1 MKLIY
6 NIFIFLYLKSI
17 WAASFF
23 NGKARQWIDGR
34 KDLLSRISAEQL
46 SNKQIIWVHCASL
59 GEFEQGRPVIE
70 ILKSTYP
77 DHKILLTFFSP
88 SGYEVRK
95 NYIHA
100 DYVYYLPIDTRKNAH
115 QFIKL
120 VNPKVVIF
128 VKYEFWYNYI
138 HELYSQKIPLIFV
151 SVIFRKSQL
160 FFKPWGV
167 WYAKL
172 LNKITYLFVQ
182 NNESIDL
189 LDSIG
194 IYHAGVSGDTRFD
207 RVIQLPDEKVSFP
220 VIESF
225 KGEST
230 LIVAGS
236 TWQPDE
242 KILHDL
248 ILNSSLKI
256 KLVIA
261 PHLINVEHISEIQK
275 RFEEYNPILYSVASA
290 SDVNNSNVIIIDS
303 IGMLSQLYRYASIAY
318 IGGGFGV
325 GIHNLLEASTYGI
338 PVLFGPNYKRFR
350 EAVELRDNGGG
361 FPIANSY
368 DCIKIIEKLILDQ
381 AAYDIS
387 ASTAKQYVY
396 ENAGATQL
404 VINKVKEYI
413 VAG

>member
-6 NIFIFLYLKSI
+6 NIFIFLYSI
-17 WAASFF
+17 SIRIASFF
-23 NGKARQWIDGR
+23 NGKALQWVDGR
-34 KDLLSRISAEQL
+34 KNILSRITADNL

-70 ILKSTYP
+70 ILRSTYP
-77 DHKILLTFFSP
+77 DYKILLTFFSP

-95 NYIHA
+95 NYKYA
-100 DYVYYLPIDTRKNAH
+100 DYVYYLPIDTRKNAR
-115 QFIKL
+115 QFVKI
-120 VNPKVVIF
+120 VNPKIVIF

-138 HELYSQKIPLIFV
+138 DELYRQKIPLIFI

-160 FFKPWGV
+160 FFKPWGA
-167 WYAKL
+167 WYASL

-207 RVIQLPDEKVSFP
+207 RVLQLPDEDVSFP

-225 KGEST
+225 KGESA
-230 LIVAGS
+230 LLVAGS
-236 TWQPDE
+236 TWHPDE

-248 ILNSSLKI
+248 ILNSKLEI

-261 PHLINVEHISEIQK
+261 PHLINTEHISEIQK
-275 RFEEYNPILYSVASA
+275 QFEEYNPILYSKATS
-290 SDVNNSNVIIIDS
+290 SNLIKSKVIIIDS
-303 IGMLSQLYRYASIAY
+303 IGMLSQLYRYANIAY

-350 EAVELRDNGGG
+350 EAIELRDNGGG
-361 FPIANSY
+361 FPITNSE
-368 DCIKIIEKLILDQ
+368 DCFRVCEKLLLDPS
-381 AAYDIS
+381 AYEVS
-387 ASTAKQYVY
+387 ASIAKQYVY